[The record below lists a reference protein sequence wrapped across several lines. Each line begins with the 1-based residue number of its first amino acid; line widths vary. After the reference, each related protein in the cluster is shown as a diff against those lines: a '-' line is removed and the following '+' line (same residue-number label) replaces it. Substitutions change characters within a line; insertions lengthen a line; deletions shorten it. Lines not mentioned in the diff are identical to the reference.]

1 MKKISFMKSKK
12 HAIYVK
18 ESFVWM
24 KMMKTKDIEKNLKT
38 TVITQENL
46 GELLKALAILDIKFQ
61 IIFQ

>member
-1 MKKISFMKSKK
+1 MKKTSFMKSNK

-18 ESFVWM
+18 ESFVRM